1 MMATDQEIESK
12 DTDLEDRRTEEGDA
26 EEVQPFRYAISS
38 YGADYPVDGLVKR
51 IREGAIYVPKFQ
63 REFVWDIKDA
73 SRFVESLLLGL
84 PVPSIF
90 LSKEWDTGKLLVVD
104 GQQRLL
110 SLRYFY
116 DGTWTPTGK
125 EFRLKGVKPEFAGKT
140 YSALREEDRRQL
152 DDAILHAIVFKQ
164 DEPSEDES
172 GVYEVFLR
180 LNTGGIRLTAQ
191 EVRNA
196 VLHSGRIR
204 DLLGEL
210 NQYAPWREIYGP
222 EDSRMRDQELILRFL
237 ALLHEG
243 ESYRPPMANFLNI
256 YMGRNRELSDKDAAA
271 MSARFRTTIDLVR
284 ESIGSRAFR
293 PAKAM
298 NAAVFDSVM
307 VGTAK
312 RLEIGPVLN
321 IEAFRQ
327 AYAVLLNNQDF
338 LDACGRWTA
347 DAGRVHARLNLA
359 ITAFASVP

>member
-1 MMATDQEIESK
+1 
-12 DTDLEDRRTEEGDA
+12 
-26 EEVQPFRYAISS
+26 
-38 YGADYPVDGLVKR
+38 
-51 IREGAIYVPKFQ
+51 
-63 REFVWDIKDA
+63 
-73 SRFVESLLLGL
+73 
-84 PVPSIF
+84 
-90 LSKEWDTGKLLVVD
+90 
-104 GQQRLL
+104 
-110 SLRYFY
+110 
-116 DGTWTPTGK
+116 
-125 EFRLKGVKPEFAGKT
+125 
-140 YSALREEDRRQL
+140 
-152 DDAILHAIVFKQ
+152 
-164 DEPSEDES
+164 
-172 GVYEVFLR
+172 
-180 LNTGGIRLTAQ
+180 
-191 EVRNA
+191 
-196 VLHSGRIR
+196 
-204 DLLGEL
+204 
-210 NQYAPWREIYGP
+210 
-222 EDSRMRDQELILRFL
+222 MRDQELILRFL